1 MTHDRPNSSRG
12 NSPLPEPFLKSIAR
26 VYADEPQERL
36 IDYCFVFPNKRSA
49 TFFSHYMAGFQRKH
63 SPTSIQPETTTI
75 SEFVDGLTPGI
86 PAERLE
92 QILLLYRA
100 YSRVL
105 VSRSELLPG
114 GAPAEEIAS
123 EIDIN
128 RFVYWADVLLSDFS
142 DVDMYLTDPKEIFR
156 NVELLKE
163 ISANYLQPEDWKA
176 AERFLNLDKSSQ
188 RHVAE
193 FWNHIIHNGAEG
205 TRSKAVSGFVRI
217 WQVMDEV
224 YREFHK
230 ELAARGLRTTS
241 MAYISAIEYLENI
254 SPADLPHTRYIFVG
268 FTMLS
273 KAEERIF
280 RLLRD
285 MTGADGEPK
294 ADFYWDIASPVFR
307 DRDNSAAG
315 FMSRYAREF
324 PSRYEC
330 VDRLERF
337 PEIHIIGVPSR
348 AAQAQIV
355 GQLVAAEHPFDIEAD
370 SIHAAEA
377 LRHTAVIL
385 PDEKLML
392 PVVSAIPEQIKPLNI
407 TMGYQLRYS
416 PVWGLMRA
424 IVSLQL
430 RGRKDRGGYAFFNED
445 VRRILSHPVLRD
457 SLGEVCTLA
466 MRWINES
473 HLIMIRASLFSQP
486 EFATL
491 LPIFTPV
498 PPSVPTEAVFSYLRQ
513 LLSWL
518 DSLIRL
524 KVEEPEEADGAEE
537 TTEYDEDGEPVE
549 AKATGSVNRLV
560 DRVLL
565 RRYAEAADELQ
576 GMLSEYIDTQRQPLT
591 ASTVF
596 SLVER
601 HVSGETVN
609 FEGRPLRGLQ
619 VMGVLEARSLDFR
632 TLILPS
638 MNEKIFPRTRFQP
651 SFIPEQLRRAYGL
664 STIEHQ
670 EGIFAYYFY
679 RMISRA
685 GKVFLLYDTRP
696 GSRGGGQM
704 SRYLHQLQRIYRPAG
719 LTREL
724 IPFNIPSPDDALLIQ
739 RKTPEIMEKLERFRS
754 KENPLYLSPSSV
766 NTYIDCPM
774 KFYLAYIAD
783 YKEEREVLD
792 WLDEGTYGTI
802 VHEAI
807 QKIYDQ
813 RLAHP
818 GGEHVDEGA
827 LDAMSGDAAAISRE
841 VTRAINKYYHLLG
854 NDNDTPLPPSSAM
867 MGRMIGRQISDLFR
881 LEKGFGPF
889 TYIGGEIP
897 YQSHLEFEGLP
908 ESEEPDAPRRRFAVN
923 MKCKIDRVD
932 RLDNGG
938 LLRIVDYKTGGD
950 DTGIT
955 SVDEIFDQPKSPQA
969 TRKKAILQLMIY
981 CQAYADLQKNDEPMQ
996 PMIYQ
1001 IRKLLESGL
1010 KPVTTSNRSGTGHKR
1025 EELGDYHDI
1034 LEEVNDRLID
1044 VFEELFDPSEPFRCT
1059 EKEECMYC
1067 KFTSVCR
1074 KMEKD
1079 LG

>member
-1 MTHDRPNSSRG
+1 MTHD
-12 NSPLPEPFLKSIAR
+12 SPTPASLPEPFLKSIAR
-26 VYADEPQERL
+26 AYAGEPQEKL

-49 TFFSHYMAGFQRKH
+49 TFFSHYMAGFQRKV

-75 SEFVDGLTPGI
+75 SDFVDNLTPGI

-105 VSRSELLPG
+105 VRRSESLPG
-114 GAPAEEIAS
+114 GAPVEDIAS

-128 RFVYWADVLLSDFS
+128 RFVYWADVLLSDFN
-142 DVDMYLTDPKEIFR
+142 DVEMYLADPKEIFR

-163 ISANYLQPEDWKA
+163 ISANYLQPDDWKA
-176 AERFLNLDKSSQ
+176 AERFFNLDKSSQ

-193 FWNHIIHNGAEG
+193 FWNHIMHNEADGE
-205 TRSKAVSGFVRI
+205 RSKAVSGFVRI

-224 YREFHK
+224 YRAFRE
-230 ELAARGLRTTS
+230 ELISRGLRTS
-241 MAYISAIEYLENI
+241 GMAYTSALEFLEG
-254 SPADLPHTRYIFVG
+254 AGCDDLPHSRYVFVG

-285 MTGADGEPK
+285 MPGTDGSPM
-294 ADFYWDIASPVFR
+294 ADFYWDVASPVFR
-307 DRDNSAAG
+307 DMDNSAAG
-315 FMSRYAREF
+315 FMNRYAREF
-324 PSRYEC
+324 PSLYPC
-330 VDRLERF
+330 VEKLDRF
-337 PEIHIIGVPSR
+337 PQIHIIGVPSR
-348 AAQAQIV
+348 AAQAQIA
-355 GQLVAAEHPFDIEAD
+355 GHLVAAEHPLDLEED
-370 SIHAAEA
+370 SPHTAEA

-385 PDEKLML
+385 PDERMALT
-392 PVVSAIPEQIKPLNI
+392 VVSAIPEQIKPLNI
-407 TMGYQLRYS
+407 TMGYRLRNS

-424 IVSLQL
+424 VVSLQL

-445 VRRILSHPVLRD
+445 VRRVLSHPVLRD
-457 SLGEVCTLA
+457 GAGEACTLA
-466 MRWINES
+466 MRHINES
-473 HLIMIRASLFSQP
+473 RMIMIGASLFTHPWYSQ
-486 EFATL
+486 L
-491 LPIFTPV
+491 LPVFTPV
-498 PPSVPTEAVFSYLRQ
+498 PHDSPAEAVFSYLKD
-513 LLSWL
+513 LLGWL
-518 DSLIRL
+518 DSLL
-524 KVEEPEEADGAEE
+524 SGKVEEDGDDSGDDAPLEF
-537 TTEYDEDGEPVE
+537 DEDGAPIGARTE
-549 AKATGSVNRLV
+549 GSANRLV

-565 RRYAEAADELQ
+565 RRYAEAADHLREL
-576 GMLSEYIDTQRQPLT
+576 LSEYIDQQRQPLVP
-591 ASTVF
+591 STVF

-601 HVSGETVN
+601 LISGETVN

-619 VMGVLEARSLDFR
+619 IMGVLEARSLDFR
-632 TLILPS
+632 TVILPS

-685 GKVFLLYDTRP
+685 EKVFLLYDTRP

-704 SRYLHQLQRIYRPAG
+704 SRYLHQLQRVYHPAG

-724 IPFNIPSPDDALLIQ
+724 IPFNIPSPDDAMLAQ
-739 RKTPEIMEKLERFRS
+739 RKTPEIMAVLNRFRS

-774 KFYLAYIAD
+774 KFYLAYIAG
-783 YKEEREVLD
+783 YKEESEVLE

-807 QKIYDQ
+807 QKIYDN

-818 GGEHVDEGA
+818 GGERV
-827 LDAMSGDAAAISRE
+827 DAAALTAMGSDTAVINRE
-841 VTRAINKYYHLLG
+841 VTRAMNRYFHLLG
-854 NDNDTPLPPSSAM
+854 TDNDTPLPPSSAM
-867 MGRMIGRQISDLFR
+867 MGRMIARQISDLFR
-881 LEKGFGPF
+881 LEKDFGTF

-897 YQSHLEFEGLP
+897 YENYLSFTGSFE
-908 ESEEPDAPRRRFAVN
+908 SDEPGSARRRFSVN

-932 RLDNGG
+932 RLENG

-955 SVDEIFDQPKSPQA
+955 SIDEIFDQPKSPQA

-981 CQAYADLQKNDEPMQ
+981 CQAYADLQRNDEPMQ

-1010 KPVTTSNRSGTGHKR
+1010 KPVTTSNRGGEGKR
-1025 EELGDYHDI
+1025 REPLNDYHDI
-1034 LEEVNDRLID
+1034 IDEVNDRLIG
-1044 VFEELFDPSEPFRCT
+1044 VFEEMFDPSVPFRCA
-1059 EKEECMYC
+1059 EKEECAYC

-1074 KMEKD
+1074 KMERD
-1079 LG
+1079 PR